1 MLKFIFLLFSLIT
14 YSQSKTV
21 YIISKNDNL
30 PIQDVLVY
38 SGNDLLGK
46 SNSDGQ
52 IKIDK
57 KINKLIFVIEN
68 YDDLELSFEEIEK
81 INYLVKLNPIKY
93 ISLDEVVIKK
103 TNETAASILE
113 KIKVSRFNQ
122 NHKNLNFYQ
131 SNISFKFDSTTI
143 FLFNN
148 IIFLNEGLEINDENK
163 VIYKGFIKT
172 INDNFQEGFELKSNN
187 FEIPIF
193 AGVYCSLGS
202 HEITPIF
209 DIKLYNYELQE
220 SEDFF
225 VLNFFPKKRNSKLLY
240 NGYFIID
247 KNDFGI
253 IELNMSLAKSQ
264 NNTWWTNS
272 FDKKEKYEYKIKD
285 DTFKFKFK
293 KIDNSYFLESSSR
306 VLNGIQTKGN
316 HIGAK
321 LECSLYNEQ
330 TINQNGLTFKKYDWI
345 NKKFK

>member
-1 MLKFIFLLFSLIT
+1 MLTIVSNQD
-14 YSQSKTV
+14 SSK
-21 YIISKNDNL
+21 IINA
-30 PIQDVLVY
+30 LVY
-38 SGNDLLGK
+38 SENDFIG
-46 SNSDGQ
+46 STNDVGQ
-52 IKIDK
+52 IE
-57 KINKLIFVIEN
+57 INKNFKTLKIVKEN
-68 YDDLELSFEEIEK
+68 YDDIELNLNELENMKWLI
-81 INYLVKLNPIKY
+81 KLKPITY
-93 ISLDEVVIKK
+93 IILDDVIIKASR
-103 TNETAASILE
+103 ESVSSILN
-113 KIKVSRFNQ
+113 KIKSSRLKQ
-122 NHKNLNFYQ
+122 NPKHLNYYQ

-202 HEITPIF
+202 QEITPIF